1 MPITHCCVRSRYTVW
16 FVMVLLWWC
25 TGSLL
30 TVQAADK
37 PASSTSSTAIS
48 ADKPTA
54 PTDKATSSADA
65 ATLNPKQHAQSQIEN
80 SMANIEIIQ
89 QTLES
94 LRGEIENSKED
105 AIVNRS
111 SMSTIKEGLEL
122 IDSKLKE
129 AYTGLDESRNNIAAN
144 TTDIEKLRTD
154 LQALG
159 RDVRANATD
168 IHAQK
173 SLIEGNATRLYEILL
188 TIADINKRLEQIV
201 QGNKSQQAEQDQE
214 NQKTVVKDMNR
225 LWLLLALVLTLLMPL
240 AYVLPHN
247 KEQYKPLAD
256 GIPQHQAILL
266 VCVAVFLGYFAVGF
280 GLMYGR
286 SASGWLG
293 LSNYLLSAEP
303 ADATM
308 MPLFPLAEFLLYQST
323 FVLLAALLVYTALG
337 RQLNTLSHVMLALFV
352 GMLLIPVYGHWV
364 WAGEFIAG
372 NKGWLETAG
381 FVDNAGA
388 IPIHAVASW
397 FALVLVW
404 KLGKTMPRPPNSALA
419 EPDPVYSASAVL
431 LLGLGILGMSTGLLP
446 VSSNKLGSTLLNVV
460 LSASAGSLLAFLQYS
475 FYHTDKGR
483 MVRGLGGFA
492 SGLVA
497 AAATAQLLTPLEA
510 IALGAIAGILHNLL
524 FNTLIRYV
532 LPHSWQ
538 MRTAA
543 LVAIHGGGGIWG
555 SLSVSLLGAEG
566 LFSMPDITQLVIQL
580 QGIAVSLVYGVVLA
594 HIAWLLFNL
603 RRQPAVIAS
612 PSV

>member
-159 RDVRANATD
+159 RDVRANTTD

-188 TIADINKRLEQIV
+188 TIADINKRLDQII
-201 QGNKSQQAEQDQE
+201 QGNKSQQAEQEQE

-225 LWLLLALVLTLLMPL
+225 LWLLLALVLALLMPL

-266 VCVAVFLGYFAVGF
+266 VCVAVFLGYFVVGF
-280 GLMYGR
+280 GLMYGH

-303 ADATM
+303 ADPTL

-352 GMLLIPVYGHWV
+352 SMLLIPVYGHWV

-404 KLGKTMPRPPNSALA
+404 KLGKTMPRPPNPALT
-419 EPDPVYSASAVL
+419 EQDPVYSASAVL

-497 AAATAQLLTPLEA
+497 VTATAQLLTPLEA

-543 LVAIHGGGGIWG
+543 LVAIHGGGGVWG